1 MPTGAARTSTPGHTS
16 PTRNE
21 TAGSMF
27 DRREPPRLPLGLPPD
42 VRKHAK
48 DLFSHNV
55 HLWDD
60 AQLNPVLRLA
70 RIRDEIDKLTIEIDR
85 DGYMI
90 EGRNAPIINPMIAA
104 RSGAMK
110 DALSLERQL
119 GITFVSRSGN
129 VKKHEMQRPAQ
140 PKATSK
146 PAQGRVLK
154 LA

>member
-1 MPTGAARTSTPGHTS
+1 MPTGAARTSTSGHTS
-16 PTRNE
+16 PTRSE
-21 TAGSMF
+21 TSGSMF
-27 DRREPPRLPLGLPPD
+27 DQRQPPKLPLGLPPD

-70 RIRDEIDKLTIEIDR
+70 RIRAEIDKLTIEIDR
-85 DGYMI
+85 EGYMI

-119 GITFVSRSGN
+119 GITFVARSGN
-129 VKKHEMQRPAQ
+129 VKKAELEKPAQ
-140 PKATSK
+140 PKVS
-146 PAQGRVLK
+146 QGRQARVLK